1 VRLCCRADVIIAKK
15 TTTQRDIETRDAIVV
30 VVVVEIGE
38 NVVVVTWVSLS
49 NRRRSHHRP

>member
-30 VVVVEIGE
+30 VVVEIGE